1 MIDDESQVSLNHSSV
16 LTNVFSSDKSMAQ
29 VSLVPK
35 ASGNYFSDAS
45 DLTGKEETYDR
56 RLVKFFNITGTVEIL
71 ASAQYYIKDLLGSS
85 ADQQQ
90 KGGFFG
96 GSQKNSEK
104 AQALADDDYRRSMK
118 GDALKFS
125 D

>member
-85 ADQQQ
+85 AD
-90 KGGFFG
+90 
-96 GSQKNSEK
+96 
-104 AQALADDDYRRSMK
+104 
-118 GDALKFS
+118 
-125 D
+125 